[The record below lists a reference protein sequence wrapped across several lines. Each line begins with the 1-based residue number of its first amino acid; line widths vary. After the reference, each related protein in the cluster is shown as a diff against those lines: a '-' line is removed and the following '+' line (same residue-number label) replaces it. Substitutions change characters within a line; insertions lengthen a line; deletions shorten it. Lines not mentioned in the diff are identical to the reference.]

1 LELSDPLGGGL
12 VAVNS
17 LSPVMK
23 WVLRAA
29 GTGYFLKEDGSF
41 TMEFNEAYNLPNVK
55 VALELCHRKSLIGM
69 ELVLRLG
76 SVVEAA
82 IQMGDVC

>member
-1 LELSDPLGGGL
+1 
-12 VAVNS
+12 
-17 LSPVMK
+17 MK

-29 GTGYFLKEDGSF
+29 GTGYFIKQDGAF
-41 TMEFNEAYNLPNVK
+41 TKDLEEAYDLPSIK
-55 VALELCHRKSLIGM
+55 AALELCRRRSLIGM

-76 SVVEAA
+76 SSVEAS